1 MIRKTA
7 LLVAMFLWA
16 GSVSAAVIYEE
27 ATDGDITD
35 FSQAGPGG
43 STDLGTLQPL
53 TTSTILGT
61 INAGPITTMTSNV
74 FDGTDEFDTFQ
85 FRTLGDFTVNFTYV
99 SGNNDVFVD
108 FDYSGIFQG
117 FFVFQGGGGVEVQ
130 SSQTPATIND
140 IFAAEGALPADLY
153 SIGLVPGSNT
163 GMIAY
168 QIDIITG
175 PASIVVSPTPPLFMP
190 DPAQQGGTLFTPV
203 IPVPVPA
210 IGTLALL
217 ASGLGGLAAFGA
229 RRGRKCV
236 ACTPDVGPGSA
247 LVA

>member
-1 MIRKTA
+1 
-7 LLVAMFLWA
+7 MFLWA
-16 GSVSAAVIYEE
+16 GSASATVIYEE
-27 ATDGDITD
+27 VTDGDMTD
-35 FSQAGPGG
+35 FSQPGPGG
-43 STDLGTLQPL
+43 STDLGTLQPF

-108 FDYSGIFQG
+108 FDYAGIFEG
-117 FFVFQGGGGVEVQ
+117 FFVFQGGGEVKVQ
-130 SSQTPATIND
+130 ESQTPTTIND
-140 IFAAEGALPADLY
+140 IFAPEGTLSADLY

-175 PASIVVSPTPPLFMP
+175 AANIDLSPTPPLFVP

-203 IPVPVPA
+203 VPVPVPVPA
-210 IGTLALL
+210 VGTLALF
-217 ASGLGGLAAFGA
+217 ASGIGGLAAFGT
-229 RRGRKCV
+229 RRERT
-236 ACTPDVGPGSA
+236 AYSST
-247 LVA
+247 

>member
-1 MIRKTA
+1 
-7 LLVAMFLWA
+7 MFLWA